1 MPTEI
6 VNPQPAA
13 EEEQV
18 VPAEEER
25 VGRAEEERVGRVEEQ
40 LAEPVEEEKPAE
52 SVPEELVPQE

>member
-18 VPAEEER
+18 VP
-25 VGRAEEERVGRVEEQ
+25 AEEERVGRVEEQ